1 MANVDM
7 EFLRQEYFRLQ
18 DTVETFDERALTI
31 KSWSITLGMGGI
43 GTAFLE
49 KHSIVLLL
57 SGLAALLF
65 WVTEGFWKTFQQAYY
80 PRIRHIEAML
90 QKGTTEQLSSPFI
103 SHAWSEAWA
112 KNRAR
117 MLIRVLLWPHVAV
130 PHTLVAF
137 FGIALWFCNRAAPFI
152 IDK

>member
-49 KHSIVLLL
+49 GQSVVLLL

-80 PRIRHIEAML
+80 PRMRHIEAVM
-90 QKGTTEQLSSPFI
+90 QKGTLEELSSPFI
-103 SHAWSEAWA
+103 SRAWSEAWA
-112 KNRAR
+112 KDRVR
-117 MLIRVLLWPHVAV
+117 TLIRILLWPHVAV
-130 PHTLVAF
+130 PHALVALV
-137 FGIALWFCNRAAPFI
+137 GITLWFCNHAEPFI
-152 IDK
+152 VHK